1 MPILF
6 LITYPEYIKRRNSPL
21 IIANFL
27 NTRDIVS
34 TMSRKTN
41 TKNEEMKPN
50 PSKKNKEKK
59 KVKEEE
65 NKEVKINDNEKNKA
79 ILAVCAHSD
88 DQIIGAGGSLAKFAD
103 EGYDVKIV
111 ILSKGELSHP
121 LQKENYTVKTRIKE
135 SEEAGRVIKAK
146 EVIFFN
152 LNEGSFLEEY
162 RKKGAFQKLREIM
175 NKDRPAKIFTHSYDD
190 IHKDHRNTF
199 TITMEAIESIDGYN
213 PEVLTFDIWNLIE
226 SKKTKHPA
234 YYIDVTKYVGTKIK
248 ALQCF
253 KSQKVSMISLFFR
266 IYVGLFLNG
275 IRIGKPFA
283 EKFYKVK

>member
-1 MPILF
+1 MHILF
-6 LITYPEYIKRRNSPL
+6 LITYPELKRERSPL

-27 NTRDIVS
+27 NTMDIVS
-34 TMSRKTN
+34 TMSRKTEKKKGKRN
-41 TKNEEMKPN
+41 SKSSKR
-50 PSKKNKEKK
+50 SKKNKELNDKATK
-59 KVKEEE
+59 TK
-65 NKEVKINDNEKNKA
+65 DNEEKKA

-88 DQIIGAGGSLAKFAD
+88 DQIIGAGGALAKFAD
-103 EGYDVKIV
+103 EGYDVKII

-135 SEEAGRVIKAK
+135 SEEAAKIIKAK
-146 EVIFFN
+146 EVIFFD
-152 LNEGSFLEEY
+152 LNEGNFLEEY
-162 RKKGAFQKLREIM
+162 RKKGVFQKLREIM
-175 NKDRPAKIFTHSYDD
+175 DKERPAKIFTHSYDD

-199 TITMEAIESIDGYN
+199 TMTMEAIESIEGYN

-253 KSQKVSMISLFFR
+253 KSQKISMISLFFR
-266 IYVGLFLNG
+266 IYVGMFLNG
-275 IRIGKPFA
+275 IRIGRPFA